1 MRIFC
6 GSGVH
11 VGTSTHGSSKCEA
24 EGPLQVCMLPQYSWP
39 TCSCNTP
46 TVPCPAHHV
55 LRCPVLCGVLQ
66 MLLQAWASDY
76 TCHDKVLLF
85 SHSTRCLDL
94 LEVML

>member
-1 MRIFC
+1 
-6 GSGVH
+6 
-11 VGTSTHGSSKCEA
+11 
-24 EGPLQVCMLPQYSWP
+24 
-39 TCSCNTP
+39 
-46 TVPCPAHHV
+46 
-55 LRCPVLCGVLQ
+55 VLCGVLQ